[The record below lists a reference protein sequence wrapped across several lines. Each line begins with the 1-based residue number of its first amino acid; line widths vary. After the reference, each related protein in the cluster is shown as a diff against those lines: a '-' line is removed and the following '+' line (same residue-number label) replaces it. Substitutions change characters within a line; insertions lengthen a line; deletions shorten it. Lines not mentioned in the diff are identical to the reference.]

1 MRGRLIAVAAVLV
14 LALPALLLAKSFDLY
29 SLFPNLTLGADPNGA
44 DSVYVVCA
52 GISQTDLTLK
62 VRVGTDNAD
71 PFDALQ
77 GIDVELLVTTDQPG
91 VTLDVTDATV
101 YGTSAVNN
109 WGVRSV
115 NVIGGNPGA
124 FPMQLKLG
132 AVELDTADAGSPL
145 TAVPGD
151 YLFATLRFN
160 TSSPTNISASGT
172 TISNGPATLVTTLA
186 NGYSV
191 TVLAETCG
199 PAVPTLSEWGLILFG
214 VVLLGGLVWYVR
226 RRKPVTVSV

>member
-14 LALPALLLAKSFDLY
+14 LALPGLLLAKGFDLY
-29 SLFPNLTLGADPNGA
+29 SLFPNLTLGSDPNGA
-44 DSVYVVCA
+44 DSVYVVCS
-52 GISQTDLTLK
+52 GLSQTDLTMQ

-77 GIDVELLVTTDQPG
+77 GIDVELLVTADQPG

-115 NVIGGNPGA
+115 NVIGGNPSA

-145 TAVPGD
+145 VAGD

-186 NGYSV
+186 NGYSA
-191 TVLAETCG
+191 TVLAGTCG

-226 RRKPVTVSV
+226 RRKPVTVAA